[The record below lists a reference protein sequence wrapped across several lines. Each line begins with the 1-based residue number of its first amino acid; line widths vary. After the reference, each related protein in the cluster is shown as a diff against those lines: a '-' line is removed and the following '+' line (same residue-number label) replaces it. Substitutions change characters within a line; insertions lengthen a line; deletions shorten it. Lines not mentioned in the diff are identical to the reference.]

1 MTIWLKDIWR
11 INNTGEFKI
20 HFARYDQKSQPLD
33 VWANCQA
40 EWIEWQE
47 YRTKRNDFNKP
58 YIFSLM
64 RFYHEPHTWLFGGIF
79 KVTKRHK
86 TRYEVELTENGVSFI
101 GRLKIYYVH
110 KIRATRTA
118 MLPYYNDFTVK
129 EILSE
134 PYTGLPF
141 PGLEAINLSFEQL
154 SACINHDRPEWRTT
168 LESIK
173 GIYMVTDTKTGK
185 RYVGAARGEGGVWSR
200 WGEYVNTGHGKN
212 RKLRELLNGDKNYGR
227 KHFRFALLEHRGIN
241 TPDKIMQVREDYW
254 KDVLMTKGKRGLN
267 IN

>member
-1 MTIWLKDIWR
+1 MTILVKDVLPID
-11 INNTGEFKI
+11 NTDEFKI
-20 HFARYDQKSQPLD
+20 HFARYNQKSEPLD
-33 VWANCQA
+33 VWTNCES
-40 EWIEWQE
+40 EWIQWQE
-47 YRTKRNDFNKP
+47 YRTNRDDFNKSF
-58 YIFSLM
+58 IFSLM
-64 RFYHEPHTWLFGGIF
+64 RFYHEPDTWLFGGVF
-79 KVTKRHK
+79 KVIERHVD
-86 TRYEVELTENGVSFI
+86 RYEVKLTEVGGDFI
-101 GRLKIYYVH
+101 GRLKIKYIH
-110 KIRATRTA
+110 KVRATRTA
-118 MLPYYNDFTVK
+118 MQPHYDDFEVK
-129 EILSE
+129 EILPES
-134 PYTGLPF
+134 YTGLPF

-154 SACINHDRPEWRTT
+154 SACINHDRREWRTT

-200 WGEYVNTGHGKN
+200 WREYVKTGHGKN

-254 KDVLMTKGKRGLN
+254 KDVLMTQGKRGLN